1 MRPFLLPFVV
11 VSAWLL
17 TGTPA
22 EAAEP
27 LWLCHQQDGS
37 EIYTTDP
44 GALKDCK
51 HYTPPVGITQAPDLD
66 KDRTFRDQPGMSYE
80 KFPPRERRSEEKP
93 KSKGEIEFEQ
103 FRMLD
108 TGMTEAEIITRVG
121 NPKHVF
127 RFGRNIE
134 RWVYST
140 PDEWLVEV
148 TFLSGRVSNIDWY
161 RPRP

>member
-1 MRPFLLPFVV
+1 MKTLLLSLVV
-11 VSAWLL
+11 LSAGLL
-17 TGTPA
+17 FSPPSQ
-22 EAAEP
+22 AAEQ

-51 HYTPPVGITQAPDLD
+51 QYTPPAGITQAPDLD
-66 KDRTFRDQPGMSYE
+66 KDRTFRDQPRKSYE
-80 KFPPRERRSEEKP
+80 KSPARERRSEDRPKP
-93 KSKGEIEFEQ
+93 KGEIDFEK

-121 NPKHVF
+121 SPKHVF

-134 RWVYST
+134 RWVYTT

-148 TFLSGRVSNIDWY
+148 TFLSGRAANIDWY